1 MCWRSKLANRVLK
14 SGNDILTS
22 LMPTEPRLAVMQL
35 IVTMRLL
42 VKIEGGAK
50 VGIAHSQR

>member
-1 MCWRSKLANRVLK
+1 MGCIVCLEK
-14 SGNDILTS
+14 SNWIS
-22 LMPTEPRLAVMQL
+22 QYAAI

-50 VGIAHSQR
+50 MGTAHSQDKITNYLN